1 MPKKQ
6 KIQKKYER
14 KNKGITVIALVITI
28 IILLILAVVAI
39 ATITGEDGI
48 LNKSIEAKKQNEE
61 ATDIEKIRLAVTE
74 AKIGESGYQKI
85 DASNLQE
92 AIDNQFIGR
101 DIVVSING
109 DGTFTVS
116 CLDTLK
122 DYKVTSNGIDDG
134 IDWNEAMVN
143 AVAPESQDET
153 RNEGVVGIGTDGK
166 VVDMD
171 LWEYVLL
178 EDKTFALNDEEALN
192 DTNKTPGYK
201 FGNDGEN
208 IIDGKII
215 GTVPQYISMD
225 EGKTYY
231 PVTNLTCTFCENTY
245 LKYAPIIP
253 VTVTNMDRTFIRC
266 YNLEKLENFSPKT
279 ITMDSAFKSTKIE
292 SIPNIPDSVIYM
304 PGAFFSCS
312 ELKSITNI
320 PKNVVNIFQTFYNC
334 TKLTN
339 VNIEIPSTVNNMY
352 MCFAS
357 CNTLSGIIIVKAN
370 ISGTIENYE
379 GCFGNT
385 AISDN
390 AQLILKCSEN
400 FYNLIYDETRPN
412 NIKQGIA
419 SWEANIVLE
428 KI

>member
-1 MPKKQ
+1 MKKLEQ
-6 KIQKKYER
+6 CF
-14 KNKGITVIALVITI
+14 KNNKRGITLIALVITI
-28 IILLILAVVAI
+28 IILLILAGV
-39 ATITGEDGI
+39 TIVTLTGENGI
-48 LNKSIEAKKQNEE
+48 LTKTQQAKEENEKASDRDLIAMVVLEAQ
-61 ATDIEKIRLAVTE
+61 
-74 AKIGESGYQKI
+74 IGENGYQELNLN
-85 DASNLQE
+85 SLQE
-92 AIDNQFIGR
+92 AINKQFNGGNV
-101 DIVVSING
+101 VVSDNG

-122 DYKVTSNGIDDG
+122 DYKVTSNGIEDG
-134 IDWNEAMVN
+134 IDWNEAMAN
-143 AVAPESQDET
+143 AVAPESQDEP
-153 RNEGVVGIGTDGK
+153 RNEDVIGIGTDGK

-215 GTVPQYISMD
+215 GTVPQYISTD
-225 EGKTYY
+225 GGQTYY

-279 ITMDSAFKSTKIE
+279 ITMNSAFKSTKIE

-304 PGAFFSCS
+304 PGAFYSCS

-320 PKNVVNIFQTFYNC
+320 PKNVVDISQTFYNC
-334 TKLTN
+334 TKLSN

-357 CNTLSGIIIVKAN
+357 CNALSGIIIVKAN
-370 ISGTIENYE
+370 VSGTIIEDYE
-379 GCFGNT
+379 GCFGNA
-385 AISDN
+385 AISNN

-419 SWEANIVLE
+419 NWEANIILE

>member
-1 MPKKQ
+1 ML
-6 KIQKKYER
+6 
-14 KNKGITVIALVITI
+14 KNFKGITLIALVVTI
-28 IILLILAVVAI
+28 IILLILAGVSI
-39 ATITGEDGI
+39 MMLTGENGI
-48 LNKSIEAKKQNEE
+48 LTKTQQAKEENEKASDKDLIAMAVLEAQ
-61 ATDIEKIRLAVTE
+61 
-74 AKIGESGYQKI
+74 IGENGYQELK
-85 DASNLQE
+85 SNILQE
-92 AIDNQFIGR
+92 AIDNQFNGR
-101 DIVVSING
+101 NIVTSDNG
-109 DGTFTVS
+109 DGTFRVS

-122 DYKVTSNGIDDG
+122 DYKITSNGINDG

-143 AVAPESQDET
+143 AVAPESQDEP
-153 RNEGVVGIGTDGK
+153 RNEGVIGIGTDGK

-215 GTVPQYISMD
+215 GTVPQYISID
-225 EGKTYY
+225 GGKKYY

-253 VTVTNMDRTFIRC
+253 VTVTNMDKTFIRC

-279 ITMDSAFKSTKIE
+279 ITMGSAFKSTKIE
-292 SIPNIPDSVIYM
+292 SIPNIPDGVINM
-304 PGAFFSCS
+304 SGAFDSCS

-320 PKNVVNIFQTFYNC
+320 PKNVVNIFQAFYNC
-334 TKLTN
+334 TKLSN

-357 CNTLSGIIIVKAN
+357 CNALSGIIIVKAN
-370 ISGTIENYE
+370 VSGILIGTQSDYG
-379 GCFGNT
+379 GCFGNA
-385 AISDN
+385 AISNN

-419 SWEANIVLE
+419 NLEANIILE